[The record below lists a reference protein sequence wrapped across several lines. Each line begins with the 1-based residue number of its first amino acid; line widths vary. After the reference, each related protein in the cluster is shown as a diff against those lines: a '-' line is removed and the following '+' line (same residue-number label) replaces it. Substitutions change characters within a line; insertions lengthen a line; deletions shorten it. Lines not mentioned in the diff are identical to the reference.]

1 MTSPRVSGVSLR
13 WTLTTSERSQRR
25 VELRLGLVSVGGGAL
40 ERRRASPGEHVHSE
54 RPSVAGDERADVPV
68 ADDPERASVQL
79 PADGRLPRSG
89 AKRDGVGD
97 DAAGR
102 GEDQRERQL
111 GGRVRRPA
119 AGADDDSPARALRE
133 VDVGHSPAGLA
144 DQPQVGEKRQQRLR
158 RSACARGSGRAPPR
172 RRSGPPA
179 RQPSPV
185 ASDCTTTSW
194 PCEQRERVETLD
206 GPLVVLHHDDA
217 HPTSLSRRRSSQA
230 RARPQR
236 PRSRMAATIPPD
248 PLSAGRVFLHAA
260 LRLRRHRRKEA
271 PWPSP
276 RKSSRS

>member
-1 MTSPRVSGVSLR
+1 MHP
-13 WTLTTSERSQRR
+13 ER
-25 VELRLGLVSVGGGAL
+25 L
-40 ERRRASPGEHVHSE
+40 P
-54 RPSVAGDERADVPV
+54 VAGDERADVPV

-79 PADGRLPRSG
+79 PADVVCHVPARS
-89 AKRDGVGD
+89 AT
-97 DAAGR
+97 ASATM
-102 GEDQRERQL
+102 QRVEARISAS
-111 GGRVRRPA
+111 VSS
-119 AGADDDSPARALRE
+119 AGAYADPEPVQTTIPRR
-133 VDVGHSPAGLA
+133 VHSATSMWGIPRPGLA
-144 DQPQVGEKRQQRLR
+144 DQPQVGEERQQRLR
-158 RSACARGSGRAPPR
+158 RSACARGSGRAPRR

-194 PCEQRERVETLD
+194 PCEKRERVEPLD

-217 HPTSLSRRRSSQA
+217 HPASLSRRRSSRA